1 MKLISKEL
9 EQRFAEIGEQTS
21 NENPLVIAKFFDPAG
36 SATWY
41 ATEYDKETNICFGYV
56 TGLIENEWGAFSIS
70 ELEQVQ
76 CPFGLGIERDIF
88 FKETSFDDL
97 FKSKAR
103 LEELEEIKNTEEL
116 SLIQK
121 HQDTQQEI
129 Q

>member
-9 EQRFAEIGEQTS
+9 EQRFAEIGEQNS

-41 ATEYDKETNICFGYV
+41 ATEYDKETNTCFGYV

-70 ELEQVQ
+70 ELEQVHH
-76 CPFGLGIERDIF
+76 PFGLGIERDIF
-88 FKETSFDDL
+88 FKETRFDDL
-97 FKSKAR
+97 FKRKAR